1 MHTSGE
7 PKGSPYPPPLGEP
20 KGSPYPPPFHE
31 GRAKRAHLNSK
42 RGYGGWNPPAKG
54 GARGIWGMESPRG
67 MESPTPQKKLNI
79 DYYFLLLL
87 KYFVVKNS
95 FKRNSL

>member
-1 MHTSGE
+1 MGDGIPHAE
-7 PKGSPYPPPLGEP
+7 PG
-20 KGSPYPPPFHE
+20 
-31 GRAKRAHLNSK
+31 
-42 RGYGGWNPPAKG
+42 GYGGWNPPD
-54 GARGIWGMESPRG
+54 GI
-67 MESPTPQKKLNI
+67 PQKKLNI